1 MNEARSA
8 PTPTSS
14 VELFRW
20 IGWAQM
26 KAGEDWVRER
36 DLSHAQSFVLGYLV
50 QNPGAIQ
57 RDIAQV
63 SRTSA
68 ASVSSLL
75 QGLERR
81 GLIER
86 RTEDGNERS
95 KRVYATAAGA
105 ELISGFETSMI
116 AAGESILAPLDD
128 AERVTLYALLTK
140 ITAELPQP
148 TRS

>member
-1 MNEARSA
+1 MD
-8 PTPTSS
+8 TSEIKLAS
-14 VELFRW
+14 SLELVRW

-26 KAGEDWVRER
+26 KAGEDWIRER
-36 DLSHAQSFVLGYLV
+36 DLSHPQAFALGYLV

-57 RDIAQV
+57 RDIAQIT
-63 SRTSA
+63 RTSA

-81 GLIER
+81 HLIER
-86 RTEDGNERS
+86 RTEGGNERN
-95 KRVYATAAGA
+95 KRVYATPEGV
-105 ELISGFETSMI
+105 ELIAGFDTAMAAADET
-116 AAGESILAPLDD
+116 ILAPLDQ
-128 AERVTLYALLTK
+128 AERSSLHALLTK

>member
-1 MNEARSA
+1 MDAAEGK
-8 PTPTSS
+8 PTSS
-14 VELFRW
+14 FDLFRW

-26 KAGEDWVRER
+26 KAGQDWVRER
-36 DLSHAQSFVLGYLV
+36 ELSHEQSFVLGYLV

-57 RDIAQV
+57 RDIAQIT
-63 SRTSA
+63 RTSA

-95 KRVYATAAGA
+95 KRVYATPAGS
-105 ELISGFETSMI
+105 ELIAGFD
-116 AAGESILAPLDD
+116 AAMAAAEQTILAPLDQ
-128 AERVTLYALLTK
+128 AERATLNTLLAK

>member
-1 MNEARSA
+1 MNEQA
-8 PTPTSS
+8 PTLTTSFDM
-14 VELFRW
+14 FRW

-26 KAGEDWVRER
+26 KAGQDWVRER
-36 DLSHAQSFVLGYLV
+36 ELSHEQAFVLGYLV
-50 QNPGAIQ
+50 QNPGSIQ
-57 RDIAQV
+57 RDIAEV
-63 SRTSA
+63 SRTTA

-86 RTEDGNERS
+86 RTESGNERS
-95 KRVYATAAGA
+95 KRVYATQDGA
-105 ELISGFETSMI
+105 ELIAGFGETMT
-116 AAGESILAPLDD
+116 AAGEAILAPLDES
-128 AERVTLYALLTK
+128 ERAILHAILTK